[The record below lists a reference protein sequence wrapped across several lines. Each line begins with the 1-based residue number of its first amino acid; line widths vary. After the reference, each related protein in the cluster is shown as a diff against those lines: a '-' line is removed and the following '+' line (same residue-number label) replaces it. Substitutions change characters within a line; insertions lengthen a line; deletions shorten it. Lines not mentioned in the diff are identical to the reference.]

1 MEQMRQAGIDARENY
16 ESSPAR
22 DAAEQRQMQRAL
34 AENQEM
40 YMAPQRQA
48 ESAERQQNTDADKL
62 FYEQEEARK
71 EERYRKLRD
80 SMNKKSPL
88 D

>member
-1 MEQMRQAGIDARENY
+1 
-16 ESSPAR
+16 
-22 DAAEQRQMQRAL
+22 
-34 AENQEM
+34 M

-48 ESAERQQNTDADKL
+48 ESAERQQNTDADKI